1 MNLGFKMFLWVLIM
15 AVLKG
20 FESKKDYQKFRM
32 SNKLGQAVT

>member
-1 MNLGFKMFLWVLIM
+1 M

-32 SNKLGQAVT
+32 SNKLGQAVTWLRE